1 MTMINVGD
9 EVRVFIDGEFIEGYI
24 ADKREVN
31 DIMYHELH
39 GKWYQE
45 NEITKIPKRLTEYER
60 KTFDD
65 PMNSNDNA
73 PDDDS
78 QFVMMEQQETPSNTE
93 TSEYGHTDANEPL
106 HVEGNEQEVIE
117 ADVDIQTEDFIPE
130 KCDDSQVLYAQLEM
144 HIEMANRCVKQ
155 IGVLIED
162 GDNHED

>member
-1 MTMINVGD
+1 MINVGD
-9 EVRVFIDGEFIEGYI
+9 EVRVFIDNEFVEGII

-65 PMNSNDNA
+65 PIVMNVQS
-73 PDDDS
+73 DDA
-78 QFVMMEQQETPSNTE
+78 QFVMMKPEETPSNKE
-93 TSEYGHTDANEPL
+93 TSEYGPVETYEPL
-106 HVEGNEQEVIE
+106 HVEDDEQEVIE
-117 ADVDIQTEDFIPE
+117 ADVEIQTEDFIPE
-130 KCDDSQVLYAQLEM
+130 KCDNSQVLYAQLEL